1 MLISRCNNIT
11 AVAFCRFVLK
21 PEGGVI
27 LYRYLEGE
35 TYEEALLALG
45 INPDTV
51 LVMQGKRSFPVDK
64 TIDEEE
70 VEVVLTSSRG

>member
-1 MLISRCNNIT
+1 M
-11 AVAFCRFVLK
+11 AFCRFVLK

-27 LYRYLEGE
+27 LHRCRHDE

-51 LVMQGKRSFPVDK
+51 LVMKGRRSLP
-64 TIDEEE
+64 IDEKIEEEE
-70 VEVVLTSSRG
+70 VEILLTCSRG